1 MSFET
6 RKLPLPPCH
15 GALDHIMRAIDCVL
29 ACRNDPYYVPAR
41 ADIES
46 LRSARAAFGYARAAF
61 GYARAITTYVLDELE
76 HRIAGSSDELQR
88 FRERYGE

>member
-15 GALDHIMRAIDCVL
+15 DALDSIMRAVDCVL
-29 ACRNDPYYVPAR
+29 ACRNDPYYVPTR

-46 LRSARAAFGYARAAF
+46 LRSTRAAF

-76 HRIAGSSDELQR
+76 QRIAGTADELQR
-88 FRERYGE
+88 FRERYGGD